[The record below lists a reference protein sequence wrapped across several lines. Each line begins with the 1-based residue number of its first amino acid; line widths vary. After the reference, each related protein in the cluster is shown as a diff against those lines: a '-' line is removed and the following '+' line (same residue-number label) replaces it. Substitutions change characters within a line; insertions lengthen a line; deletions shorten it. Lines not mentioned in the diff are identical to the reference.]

1 MASLAAELFLTG
13 VSVFTVV
20 VTVFPTTD
28 ETVSFGVHKL
38 YFELASSLQL
48 YIYIYIVLVMVGLFW
63 SVRKR
68 FERANLGIGTLYP
81 PPHPPLP
88 PPPPTPP
95 LLINRK
101 RNMWTLCKE
110 HETTTRLLGIESFR
124 DFSLYLNL

>member
-48 YIYIYIVLVMVGLFW
+48 YIYIYCFGNG
-63 SVRKR
+63 R
-68 FERANLGIGTLYP
+68 
-81 PPHPPLP
+81 
-88 PPPPTPP
+88 
-95 LLINRK
+95 
-101 RNMWTLCKE
+101 
-110 HETTTRLLGIESFR
+110 SFLECQKT
-124 DFSLYLNL
+124 F